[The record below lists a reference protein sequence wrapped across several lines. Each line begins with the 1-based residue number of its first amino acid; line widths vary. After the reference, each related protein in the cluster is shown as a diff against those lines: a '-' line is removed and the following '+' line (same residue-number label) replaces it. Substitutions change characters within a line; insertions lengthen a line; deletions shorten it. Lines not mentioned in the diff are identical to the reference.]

1 MASLSVNALVKTF
14 GQKTALKGVSFEVDL
29 EETLAILGPSGC
41 GKSTLLNII
50 AGLEQPD
57 SGIVLWEG
65 KSLMNIPPYRR
76 GFGLM
81 FQDYALFPHRNVFE
95 NVAFGLRMQKYS
107 PQAIQTRV
115 SEMLEL
121 VHLTGFEKRDVN
133 TLSGG
138 EAQRVALARA
148 LAPQPHLLMLDE
160 PLGALDRDLRERLA
174 AELRL
179 ILKKIDQTA
188 IYVTHD
194 QEEAFTLADRVIIMN
209 MGQIEQTGTAQ
220 DIYQRPKS
228 LFVARFLGLT
238 NLLPGTAHP
247 TEQGSFIQSS
257 IGKFSYSSV
266 HSGEV
271 TVLIRPEFARL
282 DDSGVFQLNGILR
295 EVTFRGT
302 VCRISLEI
310 NQTLLSFDFLPNTQL
325 PNVGSPI
332 RLSLNPEEAIQVMDN
347 TGRSERA
354 SNA

>member
-1 MASLSVNALVKTF
+1 MASLSVNRLVKTF
-14 GQKTALKGVSFEVDL
+14 GQKTALNRVSFEVDPG
-29 EETLAILGPSGC
+29 ETLAILGPSGC
-41 GKSTLLNII
+41 GKSTLLKII
-50 AGLEQPD
+50 AGLEQAD
-57 SGIVLWEG
+57 AGDVLWEG
-65 KSLMNIPPYRR
+65 KSLANIPPYRR

-81 FQDYALFPHRNVFE
+81 FQDYALFPHRNVYE

-107 PQAIQTRV
+107 PQAIQARV

-121 VHLTGFEKRDVN
+121 VHLSGLEKRDVN

-138 EAQRVALARA
+138 EAQRVALARS

-174 AELRL
+174 AELRT

-209 MGQIEQTGTAQ
+209 TGQIIQSGTAQ
-220 DIYQRPKS
+220 EIYQHPKS

-238 NLLPGTAHP
+238 NLLPGTANP
-247 TEQGSFIQSS
+247 TKQGSSIQSP
-257 IGKFSYSSV
+257 IGEFSCSSV

-282 DDSGVFQLNGILR
+282 DESGALLLNGILR
-295 EVTFRGT
+295 EVIFRGT

-310 NQTLLSFDFLPNTQL
+310 NQTLLSFDFLPNAQL
-325 PNVGSPI
+325 PDIGSPI
-332 RLSLNPEEAIQVMDN
+332 RLSLNPAEAIQVMD
-347 TGRSERA
+347 TPADQRVL
-354 SNA
+354 